1 MHEFIRRN
9 LDTTLFIFTGQPPHR
24 SGFRKDAERL
34 LSSALLTRERKVTS
48 ATTKSGPPY
57 CTEEDLL
64 PSTSMLSV
72 SRPVERTPLPPGY
85 RHGISTPVTSG
96 LKLFCDSSRLQP
108 DTPVRP
114 EGYPLPPMSG
124 SPPLPSTAAHKG
136 HAGGNAAAFTARFE
150 GTHAKWPTEQLHVD
164 RTAVRDRPH
173 GFLPLSRSYPQETPS
188 RTTHIRRLS
197 ENVLPSVS
205 RYETQDSRGM
215 FPIPPRHSP
224 SNPHGQHGTPTP
236 VRGLSQDPNSTLP
249 RVTSPKSQRKA
260 KGHVASACLPCKRAH
275 LRLVLCLY
283 RCFHLYMYT
292 N

>member
-1 MHEFIRRN
+1 M
-9 LDTTLFIFTGQPPHR
+9 
-24 SGFRKDAERL
+24 
-34 LSSALLTRERKVTS
+34 TS
-48 ATTKSGPPY
+48 ATQSGSPY
-57 CTEEDLL
+57 CTQEDSL

-114 EGYPLPPMSG
+114 EAYPSPPMSG

-136 HAGGNAAAFTARFE
+136 HASGNAAAFTAARLE

-164 RTAVRDRPH
+164 HTSVRDRPH
-173 GFLPLSRSYPQETPS
+173 GLLPLSRSYPQETPS
-188 RTTHIRRLS
+188 RSTHIRRLS

-205 RYETQDSRGM
+205 RYGTQDPRGV

-224 SNPHGQHGTPTP
+224 GDPHGHYGTPTP
-236 VRGLSQDPNSTLP
+236 IRDLSQDPNSTLP

-275 LRLVLCLY
+275 LRCVFYLHHRY
-283 RCFHLYMYT
+283 HLYMYT